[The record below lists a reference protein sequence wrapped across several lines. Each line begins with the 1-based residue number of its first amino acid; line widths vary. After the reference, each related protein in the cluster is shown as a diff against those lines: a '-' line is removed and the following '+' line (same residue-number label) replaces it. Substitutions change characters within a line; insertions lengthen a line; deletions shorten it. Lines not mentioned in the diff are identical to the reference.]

1 MNKASLLQLQY
12 NIIMALY
19 TSNEVVIWFEKQRQ
33 KPFPIAQSNQRIII
47 INEKIVTKQYDLS
60 ADCI

>member
-33 KPFPIAQSNQRIII
+33 KPYRIAQSNQRIII